1 MKWET
6 LRNLGT
12 FIPDCSVRLC
22 DRSRR
27 TRTVTRT
34 TQAGRGLRSCRV
46 KGRIRDHGRHVSH
59 LKWLKEKLGDR
70 LLDAVVVNTGSDA
83 YRRKD
88 GIGVVPLSLLGP

>member
-1 MKWET
+1 MDFIVVGQGGRVVALEAK
-6 LRNLGT
+6 LGNT
-12 FIPDCSVRLC
+12 VRPE
-22 DRSRR
+22 
-27 TRTVTRT
+27 
-34 TQAGRGLRSCRV
+34 
-46 KGRIRDHGRHVSH
+46 HVSH